1 MKRLMGVFFVLILLP
16 SLVSAQSLKI
26 EALRPQFE
34 FAGAEP
40 TFWTSAWFIT
50 VAVPIHKRLHFVGQL
65 PFAFGKLKDATVP
78 TKGEAIGNPAL
89 GLRFDHERLT
99 IDLGAR
105 IPVVQKGVITNDG
118 FGSFIGALAD
128 IDRQE
133 AFVPDILPIY
143 GMIRTKI
150 NVSRI
155 SVHPYGGATLTV
167 KLQNER
173 NDFFARIFRLREDDG
188 ELYVLYGADGWLE
201 LKPVYLGATFSGRT
215 WVSSGGTFSASS
227 IHQISVRAKLVF
239 EKVTPGLLFR
249 FPLDD
254 ILLDN
259 VFGLNCE
266 INL

>member
-1 MKRLMGVFFVLILLP
+1 MKRLVGVFAVLILLP
-16 SLVSAQSLKI
+16 SLVPAQSLKI
-26 EALRPQFE
+26 EGMRPQFK

-40 TFWTSAWFIT
+40 TFWTSAWFVT

-78 TKGEAIGNPAL
+78 TKGEALGNPGL

-99 IDLGAR
+99 IDVGAR
-105 IPVVQKGVITNDG
+105 IPLVKKGIITKDG
-118 FGSFIGALAD
+118 FGSFIGTLAD

-150 NVSRI
+150 NAGKI
-155 SVHPYGGATLTV
+155 SVHPYGGASLTV
-167 KLQNER
+167 KLQSER
-173 NDFFARIFRLREDDG
+173 NDFFARIFGLREDDG
-188 ELYVLYGADGWLE
+188 ELYVLYGSDGWVD
-201 LKPVYLGATFSGRT
+201 LKPFFLGATFSGRT
-215 WVSSGGTFSASS
+215 WVTSGGTFSASS

-266 INL
+266 INF

>member
-1 MKRLMGVFFVLILLP
+1 MKRLMGVFFILILLP
-16 SLVSAQSLKI
+16 SLVSAQNLKI

-40 TFWTSAWFIT
+40 TFWTSAWFVT
-50 VAVPIHKRLHFVGQL
+50 VALPIHKRLHFVGQL

-78 TKGEAIGNPAL
+78 TKGEGIGNPAL

-105 IPVVQKGVITNDG
+105 IPLVQNGVITDKG
-118 FGSFIGALAD
+118 FASFIGALAD

-150 NVSRI
+150 NASKI
-155 SVHPYGGATLTV
+155 SIYPYGGATLTV

-215 WVSSGGTFSASS
+215 WTTSGGTFSASS

>member
-1 MKRLMGVFFVLILLP
+1 MGVIVVLSLLP

-26 EALRPQFE
+26 EALRPQFT

-40 TFWTSAWFIT
+40 TFWTSAWFVT

-78 TKGEAIGNPAL
+78 TKGEAFGNPGL

-99 IDLGAR
+99 IDVGAR
-105 IPVVQKGVITNDG
+105 IPLVKNGIITDKG
-118 FGSFIGALAD
+118 FASFVGTLAD

-143 GMIRTKI
+143 GMVRTKI
-150 NVSRI
+150 DAGKLSI
-155 SVHPYGGATLTV
+155 YPYGGVSLTV
-167 KLQNER
+167 KLQSER
-173 NDFFARIFRLREDDG
+173 NDFFARVFRLREDDG
-188 ELYVLYGADGWLE
+188 ELFVLYGADGWVE

-215 WVSSGGTFSASS
+215 WTTSGGTFSAST
-227 IHQISVRAKLVF
+227 INQISVRAKLVL

-249 FPLDD
+249 LPLDKD

-259 VFGLNCE
+259 VFGLNVE
-266 INL
+266 ISL

>member
-40 TFWTSAWFIT
+40 TFWTSAWFVT

-78 TKGEAIGNPAL
+78 TEGEAIGNPGL

-105 IPVVQKGVITNDG
+105 IPVVQKRLITNNG

-133 AFVPDILPIY
+133 AFVPDILPIFA
-143 GMIRTKI
+143 MIRTKI
-150 NVSRI
+150 NASKI
-155 SVHPYGGATLTV
+155 SIHPYGGASLTV

-215 WVSSGGTFSASS
+215 WVSSGGTFSDSS

-259 VFGLNCE
+259 VFGLNFE

>member
-1 MKRLMGVFFVLILLP
+1 MGVLVVLGLLP
-16 SLVSAQSLKI
+16 TLVSAQSLTI
-26 EALRPQFE
+26 EALRPQFK
-34 FAGAEP
+34 FANAEP

-78 TKGEAIGNPAL
+78 TEGEALGNPAL

-99 IDLGAR
+99 IDVGAR
-105 IPVVQKGVITNDG
+105 IPVVKKGEITKDG
-118 FGSFIGALAD
+118 FGSFVGALAD

-143 GMIRTKI
+143 ATIRTKI
-150 NVSRI
+150 NASKI
-155 SVHPYGGATLTV
+155 SVYPYGGASFTM
-167 KLQNER
+167 KLQSER
-173 NDFFARIFRLREDDG
+173 NDFFKEIFRLREDDG

-215 WVSSGGTFSASS
+215 WVNSGGTFSASS
-227 IHQISVRAKLVF
+227 IHQIAVRAKLVF
-239 EKVTPGLLFR
+239 EKVAPGLLFR
-249 FPLDD
+249 VPLDD

-259 VFGLNCE
+259 VIGLNCE